1 MNRCYGETRV
11 HPLFKRLCSCCLLKQ
26 LQVPLVCTMT
36 RADAAQL
43 ANELRNSLDCLHLI
57 CKVGA
62 LDVIRELRVVRLL
75 RNLVQGKQLFVV
87 ELFERESKLHGVQRV
102 PLVCVSKVHVR
113 HHDGLELHL
122 AAAGVLVLHHHLR
135 VLALL
140 RAGFLEVLGQARQ
153 RHVVAVEVGK
163 HGVVDVADVV
173 LNIDLIVECR
183 FTGWGVVL
191 AGKGFIVRGGD
202 AFQRAQ
208 WLKHHSCDGRL
219 VLHLPSGAAHTQ
231 RLATLGCSLS
241 HSMRGLG

>member
-62 LDVIRELRVVRLL
+62 LDVIRELRVVRLFCD
-75 RNLVQGKQLFVV
+75 LVQGKQLFVV

-140 RAGFLEVLGQARQ
+140 RAGILEVLSQARQ
-153 RHVVAVEVGK
+153 RHVVLIEVGVER
-163 HGVVDVADVV
+163 VVDVADVV
-173 LNIDLIVECR
+173 LRIDLVVER
-183 FTGWGVVL
+183 GLAARVVVL
-191 AGKGFIVRGGD
+191 ARKGLLVLGGD
-202 AFQRAQ
+202 HLQLAKLGVSQVKGTAGGP
-208 WLKHHSCDGRL
+208 GRCI
-219 VLHLPSGAAHTQ
+219 S
-231 RLATLGCSLS
+231 
-241 HSMRGLG
+241 